1 MELHSSR
8 NSLKILAQYEPS
20 EYIMSDLLS
29 ARSQMALSLVFHIV
43 FAAIGVALPLM
54 MTVAEWRW
62 LRTREPAYLVLAKR
76 WAKGAVILFA
86 VGAVSGTVL
95 SFELGLL
102 WPRFMEKAGS
112 VVGMPF
118 SLEGFAFF
126 TEAIFLGIYL
136 YGWDRTPEL
145 IHLLS
150 GAIVSISGAISAL
163 FVTSVNAWMNT
174 PSGFTL
180 ANGEFTNVEPLKA
193 MLNPAA
199 IPQAVHMLFAAY
211 CAVGFAVAGIHSWLM
226 LRRGRNRFDEV
237 ALGIALCIGG
247 SAVLA
252 QGISGDALAR
262 MVARTQPVKLASLE
276 GQFQTE
282 SGAPLRIGG
291 LPDTTQRTTR
301 YALEIPH
308 GLSLLAFH
316 DPNATVKGL
325 DDFPEENWPRV
336 ALVHIS
342 FQVMVGLGSAL
353 TLVALLGAWLAWKR
367 KPLSTHKRYLDLL
380 VLCGPMGFIALEAG
394 WMVTELGRQPWII
407 VGILRTQDAVTRVPH
422 LQISFLLVSLLYCA
436 LGIIVVW
443 LLAAHVIADPK
454 NLDAD
459 AV

>member
-1 MELHSSR
+1 MT
-8 NSLKILAQYEPS
+8 
-20 EYIMSDLLS
+20 DLSS
-29 ARSQMALSLVFHIV
+29 ARSQMGLSLVFHIV

-54 MTVAEWRW
+54 MTIAEWQW
-62 LRTREPAYLVLAKR
+62 LRTREPAYQALAKQ
-76 WAKGAVILFA
+76 WAKGAAILFA
-86 VGAVSGTVL
+86 IGAVSGTVL

-112 VVGMPF
+112 VVGLPF

-136 YGWDRTPEL
+136 YGWDRTPES

-150 GAIVSISGAISAL
+150 GVIVSISGAISAL

-180 ANGEFTNVEPLKA
+180 VNGEFTNVEPLKA
-193 MLNPAA
+193 MFNPAA
-199 IPQAVHMLFAAY
+199 VPQAFHMLLAAY
-211 CAVGFAVAGIHSWLM
+211 CAVGFGVAGIHSWLM
-226 LRRGRNRFDEV
+226 LRRGTNRFDEV

-252 QGISGDALAR
+252 QGLSGDALAR

-291 LPDTTQRTTR
+291 LPDPKRRTTR
-301 YALEIPH
+301 YALQIPR

-316 DPNATVKGL
+316 DPNATIKGL
-325 DDFPEENWPRV
+325 DDFPEGDWPRV
-336 ALVHIS
+336 TLVHIS

-353 TLVALLGAWLAWKR
+353 TLVALLGAWLVWKR
-367 KPLSTHKRYLDLL
+367 GPLSTNRRYLKLL

-407 VGILRTQDAVTRVPH
+407 VGILRTQDAVTRVQH
-422 LQISFLLVSLLYCA
+422 LQVSFLLVSLLYCA
-436 LGIIVVW
+436 LGTIVVW
-443 LLAAHVIADPK
+443 LLAAHVIADPIDH
-454 NLDAD
+454 DAD

>member
-1 MELHSSR
+1 
-8 NSLKILAQYEPS
+8 
-20 EYIMSDLLS
+20 MSDLLS
-29 ARSQMALSLVFHIV
+29 ARSQMGLSLAFHII
-43 FAAIGVALPLM
+43 FAATGVSLPLM
-54 MTVAEWRW
+54 MTIAEWYW
-62 LRTREPAYLVLAKR
+62 LRTREPVYQVLAKR
-76 WAKGAVILFA
+76 WAKGAAILFA
-86 VGAVSGTVL
+86 IGAVSGTVL

-136 YGWDRTPEL
+136 YGWDGTPEF

-150 GAIVSISGAISAL
+150 GAIVSVSGAVSAL

-180 ANGEFTNVEPLKA
+180 LNGEFTKVEPLKA

-211 CAVGFAVAGIHSWLM
+211 CAVGFAVAGVHSWLM

-237 ALGIALCIGG
+237 ALMIALCVGG
-247 SAVLA
+247 SGVLA
-252 QGISGDALAR
+252 QGLSGDALAR

-291 LPDTTQRTTR
+291 LPDPNRRTTR

-308 GLSLLAFH
+308 GLSFLAFH

-325 DDFPEENWPRV
+325 NDFPEDDWPRV
-336 ALVHIS
+336 ALVHIP
-342 FQVMVGLGSAL
+342 FQLMVGLGAAL
-353 TLVALLGAWLAWKR
+353 TLIALLGAWLAWKR
-367 KPLSTHKRYLDLL
+367 KPLSTHRRYLKLL
-380 VLCGPMGFIALEAG
+380 VLCGPLGFLALEAG

-407 VGILRTQDAVTRVPH
+407 FGVLRTRDAVTKVHH
-422 LQISFLLVSLLYCA
+422 LQISFLLVSVLYCA
-436 LGIIVVW
+436 MGVIVVW

-454 NLDAD
+454 NRDAE